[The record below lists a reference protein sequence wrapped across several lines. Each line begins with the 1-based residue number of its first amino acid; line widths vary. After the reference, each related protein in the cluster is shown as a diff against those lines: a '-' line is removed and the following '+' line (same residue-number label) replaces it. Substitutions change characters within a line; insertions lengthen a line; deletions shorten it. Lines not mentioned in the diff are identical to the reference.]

1 MTSAN
6 RRSPHPRERIHLVDP
21 RMLVKARKIAA
32 EFWASE
38 GGGHPPGSHEWN
50 VQKIRMFVKIKK
62 SFPLLPMGFNTIE
75 KILPAEEEW
84 PHWRA
89 TPKKMRP
96 IRGRSVSSG
105 EKAEEEIEP
114 ESDNSQETRKGRSQV
129 QSPGHFKNCA
139 FGLR

>member
-1 MTSAN
+1 
-6 RRSPHPRERIHLVDP
+6 
-21 RMLVKARKIAA
+21 MLVSKARKIAA

-38 GGGHPPGSHEWN
+38 GGEHPPGSDAWKA
-50 VQKIRMFVKIKK
+50 QKIRMFVKIKR
-62 SFPLLPMGFNTIE
+62 SFPLLPMSFNTIE

-129 QSPGHFKNCA
+129 TAAEAPA
-139 FGLR
+139 AEAIVI